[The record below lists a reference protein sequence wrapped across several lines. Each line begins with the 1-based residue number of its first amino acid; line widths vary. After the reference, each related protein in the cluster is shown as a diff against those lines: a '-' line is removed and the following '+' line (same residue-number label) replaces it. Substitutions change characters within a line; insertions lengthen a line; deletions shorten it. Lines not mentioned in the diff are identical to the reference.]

1 MQNLIRVINGLII
14 LPLILVIVFSLVNA
28 VLAHVFN
35 GNYWN
40 LQQSPIWILWVIM
53 IVIIIVIYFS
63 EYPLD

>member
-35 GNYWN
+35 GNYWD
-40 LQQSPIWILWVIM
+40 LQQSPIWVIWGIIIL
-53 IVIIIVIYFS
+53 VIIIFYFS
-63 EYPLD
+63 EYPVD